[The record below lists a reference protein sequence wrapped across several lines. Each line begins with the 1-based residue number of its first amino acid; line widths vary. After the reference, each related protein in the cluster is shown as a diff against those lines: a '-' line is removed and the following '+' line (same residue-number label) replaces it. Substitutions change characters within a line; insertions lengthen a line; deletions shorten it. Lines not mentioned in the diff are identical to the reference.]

1 MSRLVR
7 SATLSRYAEVARS
20 VGLDPLQILA
30 EVGLPRSCLDVGDNL
45 VSASAVCRLLEVS
58 AAASGAEDFGL
69 RMAESRQLSVL
80 GPLGM
85 VVRDSPTLRDALG
98 AMVRYI
104 ALHSEALV
112 LDLEERE
119 GAFVI
124 SMSLMAGY
132 AGSMRQ
138 ADEMVLGSLYRMLR
152 ELIGPGWRA
161 RRICFSHSA
170 PRNLAS
176 TCACSAVPW
185 TSAATSTALSAS

>member
-20 VGLDPLQILA
+20 VGLDPLPILA
-30 EVGLPRSCLDVGDNL
+30 EVGLPRSCLDAEDNL
-45 VSASAVCRLLEVS
+45 ISASAVCRLLEVS
-58 AAASGAEDFGL
+58 ATASGAEDFGL

-85 VVRDSPTLRDALG
+85 AVRDSPTLRDALS

-161 RRICFSHSA
+161 RRICFRTVPQGTCHPA
-170 PRNLAS
+170 
-176 TCACSAVPW
+176 CACSAGRS
-185 TSAATSTALSAS
+185 TSVATSTALFAS